1 VKVKLELKE
10 NYRLILL
17 FEYMPVVLPVAE
29 YSALRRRMM
38 DVKAAFQRIPLNLL
52 SFYEI
57 NHLWQSG
64 NGALLRKDSE
74 IGTVKSLDFA
84 GAMIEFPTSTWLKA
98 EVDLNRNQ
106 EVISSLS
113 NRVSNDPL
121 SETWVVRDDVA
132 VFPRMMVNTIRESG
146 PRMGEQHVRA
156 RFDGYGPILAID
168 CVYGIQ
174 RRDIYQSIAD
184 ATYIKKH
191 QRDLPK

>member
-84 GAMIEFPTSTWLKA
+84 
-98 EVDLNRNQ
+98 D
-106 EVISSLS
+106 
-113 NRVSNDPL
+113 
-121 SETWVVRDDVA
+121 
-132 VFPRMMVNTIRESG
+132 
-146 PRMGEQHVRA
+146 QHLVKGRS
-156 RFDGYGPILAID
+156 R
-168 CVYGIQ
+168 
-174 RRDIYQSIAD
+174 S
-184 ATYIKKH
+184 
-191 QRDLPK
+191 